1 MVCLEK
7 GMPERIPELGELH
20 PIYLSDEVRSLFL
33 CIVQDSQDQPFMGK
47 EQAAEGIKR
56 GMDNLVSFTNFFYCM
71 DMQEIG
77 FQHCQDKAQAV
88 GRIGDQHFGKKGM
101 GMSAGDTLYPWDTQ
115 NYRHWPV
122 IL

>member
-1 MVCLEK
+1 
-7 GMPERIPELGELH
+7 
-20 PIYLSDEVRSLFL
+20 
-33 CIVQDSQDQPFMGK
+33 MGK

-101 GMSAGDTLYPWDTQ
+101 GMSAVFAVNTNSNFHCGCND
-115 NYRHWPV
+115 
-122 IL
+122 